1 VRLLIFFSVLFL
13 LVPAGAVVLL
23 RSCLWRR
30 LLILARLLERTRRR
44 RLPLLAL
51 LRARGRRNLAVL
63 LWRRSLALFA
73 LGRPLLLGR
82 RRVLPFLLLARRLP
96 LLRRRN
102 IAALLPRRE
111 VWTVAV

>member
-1 VRLLIFFSVLFL
+1 M
-13 LVPAGAVVLL
+13 
-23 RSCLWRR
+23 
-30 LLILARLLERTRRR
+30 ARLLERTRRR